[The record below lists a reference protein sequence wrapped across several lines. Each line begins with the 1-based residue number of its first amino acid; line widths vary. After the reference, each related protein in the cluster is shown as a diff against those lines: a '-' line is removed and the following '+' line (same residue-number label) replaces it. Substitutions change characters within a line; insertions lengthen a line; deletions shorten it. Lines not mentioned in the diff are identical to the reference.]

1 MAGFATLSKIRRRE
15 LDLLEGEQ
23 ILMGKVPEW
32 AVKLCQIVARTYERT
47 DLPTLIWRNQTKFKS
62 SSGMSQATFGLD
74 RYVLTL
80 RAGTD
85 LNDQRM
91 VLLHE
96 LAHWLIG
103 NKHNHDQ
110 EFYHLL
116 FEMGHQIC
124 PDIFNALV
132 RREER
137 YKPSLAPKG
146 YAKYMLAARRGEFI
160 LDNEESKAAMR
171 RPKGEHR
178 G

>member
-1 MAGFATLSKIRRRE
+1 MAGFATIQKIKLRE
-15 LDLLEGEQ
+15 LDLSDGEQ
-23 ILMGKVPEW
+23 ILMGKVPDW
-32 AVKLCQIVARTYERT
+32 AAKLCQIVAQAYERT

-91 VLLHE
+91 LLLHE

-103 NKHNHDQ
+103 NKHNHDK

-116 FEMGHQIC
+116 FEMGDQIC
-124 PDIFNALV
+124 PDIYSALI

-137 YKPSLAPKG
+137 YKPRLAPEGLHLYRLHKT
-146 YAKYMLAARRGEFI
+146 RGEFI
-160 LDNEESKAAMR
+160 LDNAESKAAMR
-171 RPKGEHR
+171 RPKGESR